1 VSIVSDLPVPLDQL
15 ERATTHEVQGRMMF
29 EGAAGNKYT
38 VDPTYVNIHEF
49 IEKWEDS
56 WPIAESYFPPDP
68 TLVAQAISNG
78 TAVMV
83 SDGSYK
89 ALLSTEIGAA
99 AWILECSQTGATCCG
114 ECSTSG
120 LRNEVNAYRS
130 ELQGCHAGL
139 LGLYAFSIYHQL
151 QGGSVT
157 FHFDNDAGVDKSAER
172 HLNVPERYKHADL
185 VRAIRVIVF
194 RLRTEHDII
203 ITFDK
208 VQGHRLRHVRYDQLT
223 RPEQLN
229 EMMDIRAKARVDRI
243 FSQRIPPPPKSI
255 KFEGWSFWIDDI
267 KATTDPTDMLL
278 QRIHEGTMRDWLSRP
293 DHLWMTAAG
302 FDLVD
307 WQSVHTS
314 LKGFP
319 EMFRVWASKHMSRFC
334 GVGRMQHICGFWDNS
349 HCPRCKE
356 DNETTTHILICPD
369 EDAGREW
376 RNRVANLGIWL
387 LEMDTHPSIKTCIME
402 SLSLRAT
409 TTLFS
414 PNADHIC
421 MTAALEQDEIG
432 WQNFVEGKISKSWG
446 VLQWNHYQE
455 QLSVRSGD
463 KWSTGLVTQLLEL
476 THGMWKHRNSIL
488 HAVDAQGLP
497 LQQAAELEAAIH
509 SEFRKGTEGLARKD
523 QHFIRRGRDDVFSM
537 SVIDKRGWLRGIQLA
552 RESQVTAPPA
562 HQQQQQLM
570 INFFQMTDD

>member
-1 VSIVSDLPVPLDQL
+1 
-15 ERATTHEVQGRMMF
+15 
-29 EGAAGNKYT
+29 
-38 VDPTYVNIHEF
+38 
-49 IEKWEDS
+49 
-56 WPIAESYFPPDP
+56 
-68 TLVAQAISNG
+68 
-78 TAVMV
+78 
-83 SDGSYK
+83 
-89 ALLSTEIGAA
+89 
-99 AWILECSQTGATCCG
+99 
-114 ECSTSG
+114 
-120 LRNEVNAYRS
+120 
-130 ELQGCHAGL
+130 
-139 LGLYAFSIYHQL
+139 
-151 QGGSVT
+151 
-157 FHFDNDAGVDKSAER
+157 
-172 HLNVPERYKHADL
+172 
-185 VRAIRVIVF
+185 
-194 RLRTEHDII
+194 
-203 ITFDK
+203 
-208 VQGHRLRHVRYDQLT
+208 
-223 RPEQLN
+223 
-229 EMMDIRAKARVDRI
+229 
-243 FSQRIPPPPKSI
+243 
-255 KFEGWSFWIDDI
+255 
-267 KATTDPTDMLL
+267 
-278 QRIHEGTMRDWLSRP
+278 
-293 DHLWMTAAG
+293 
-302 FDLVD
+302 
-307 WQSVHTS
+307 
-314 LKGFP
+314 
-319 EMFRVWASKHMSRFC
+319 
-334 GVGRMQHICGFWDNS
+334 MQHICGFWDNS

-356 DNETTTHILICPD
+356 DNETTTHVLICPD

-463 KWSTGLVTQLLEL
+463 KWSAGLVTQLLEL

-570 INFFQMTDD
+570 IDFFQMTDD